1 MYGARKAIPRRGR
14 RAQEEA
20 VNVYHEVSA
29 PNMQF
34 IPVLTSRMNAVSNT
48 SELAMEI
55 TESRMENVR
64 KVNAGYEDQVIA
76 LNSEITGLKNR
87 KSTHFR

>member
-1 MYGARKAIPRRGR
+1 MSGAREAKRRR
-14 RAQEEA
+14 SCRTQEEA
-20 VNVYHEVSA
+20 INVCDQVSSSILRVA
-29 PNMQF
+29 TTLIF
-34 IPVLTSRMNAVSNT
+34 RMNALSNT

-76 LNSEITGLKNR
+76 LNSEIKGLKNR
-87 KSTHFR
+87 MSTLLL